1 VHLDVGFSKS
11 FSLRSQDRQA
21 VSSIATINEFHNFK
35 KAYGTQTGANIGE
48 CRTSLRDRL
57 VGVWTG
63 AAFDEPIKELW
74 SGRLRSGGP
83 CLHPHR

>member
-1 VHLDVGFSKS
+1 
-11 FSLRSQDRQA
+11 

-57 VGVWTG
+57 AAVWTG
-63 AAFDEPIKELW
+63 VAFDESIEELW

>member
-11 FSLRSQDRQA
+11 FSLRSQNRQA
-21 VSSIATINEFHNFK
+21 ASSIATINEFHNFK
-35 KAYGTQTGANIGE
+35 KAYGTQTGANVGE

-63 AAFDEPIKELW
+63 AAFDEPIEELW
-74 SGRLRSGGP
+74 SGRVRSGGP

>member
-1 VHLDVGFSKS
+1 MHLNVGFSKS
-11 FSLRSQDRQA
+11 FSLRSQNRQA

-35 KAYGTQTGANIGE
+35 KANGTHMGASLGE
-48 CRTSLRDRL
+48 HGVSLRDRL

-63 AAFDEPIKELW
+63 AAFDEPIEELW
-74 SGRLRSGGP
+74 SGRVRSGGP